1 MRRLLL
7 ILLVAVVV
15 NVPWAHQRW
24 SEHQLDTRGTDVEAR
39 VVASG
44 EVNGRYF
51 LDFTFA
57 RTVDPERERFGARVD
72 EQTWQRARASEV
84 LAVRVLPGDPAT
96 NRPEGEVTTPVLGW
110 VAFGSDLILLLV
122 VVLWWLPRRRR
133 DEHEVLEVSGDEVR
147 LRLGPAG
154 AEGAEDPP
162 GPELTCLA
170 PRKWAAT
177 SRVGDRVRGRVHLV
191 AEGDV
196 LPGLALGDVEQG
208 DGVRQLL
215 RGQVVD
221 ARTSYVDLRLSTGQV
236 VRVETGPFRN
246 RADLREV
253 AEVTGTAMFTPRGG
267 PLG

>member
-24 SEHQLDTRGTDVEAR
+24 SEHQLDARGKDVEAK

-44 EVNGRYF
+44 EANGRYF

-57 RTVDPERERFGARVD
+57 RSVDPERERFGARVD

-110 VAFGSDLILLLV
+110 VALGSDLILLLV

-147 LRLGPAG
+147 LRLGIEAADG
-154 AEGAEDPP
+154 TP
-162 GPELTCLA
+162 GPVLTCLA
-170 PRKWAAT
+170 PLDWAAA
-177 SRVGDRVRGRVHLV
+177 SRAGARVRGRVHLV

-221 ARTSYVDLRLSTGQV
+221 ARTSYVDLRLSNGQV

>member
-24 SEHQLDTRGTDVEAR
+24 SEHRLDTRGQDVEAR

-57 RTVDPERERFGARVD
+57 RSVDPERERFGARVD
-72 EQTWQRARASEV
+72 EQTWQRARETKV
-84 LAVRVLPGDPAT
+84 LAVRVLPGDPST
-96 NRPEGEVTTPVLGW
+96 HRPEGEVTTPVLGW
-110 VAFGSDLILLLV
+110 VALGSDLILLLV

-133 DEHEVLEVSGDEVR
+133 DEHEVLQVAGDEVR
-147 LRLGPAG
+147 LRLGPAA
-154 AEGAEDPP
+154 AEGSP

-170 PRKWAAT
+170 PRGWVAG

-253 AEVTGTAMFTPRGG
+253 AQVSGTVMFTPRGG